1 MPSGARS
8 EGFCPC
14 RASRS
19 RIFSQFVGECL
30 SLVSVFR
37 THRAAR
43 TRLLLPRPPGPR
55 LLGCLPSSS
64 YFSGKGGGR
73 FGGGTHCP
81 SWVKRVPPANPHT
94 LRVTLSG
101 GRGLSRWSI
110 CRGPSPLRAIIGHP
124 RTAQHQGL
132 HDSPWSRP
140 SLAETLT
147 SVQSRG
153 NPTRGLGGFHE
164 TMAKK
169 SIVYPA
175 VSEGTA
181 PQMRLRPRLI
191 IIMTMTMTD
200 QNINPLTPHTF

>member
-1 MPSGARS
+1 MEPGRRGSAPAERQGQGFLVGSS
-8 EGFCPC
+8 ENASASCPC
-14 RASRS
+14 FAHTELHARASCYHAPQAPDSWR
-19 RIFSQFVGECL
+19 
-30 SLVSVFR
+30 
-37 THRAAR
+37 
-43 TRLLLPRPPGPR
+43 
-55 LLGCLPSSS
+55 CLPSSS

-110 CRGPSPLRAIIGHP
+110 CRGPCPLRAIIGHP
-124 RTAQHQGL
+124 RTAKHQGL

-153 NPTRGLGGFHE
+153 DPTRGLGGFHE
-164 TMAKK
+164 MMAKK

>member
-1 MPSGARS
+1 M
-8 EGFCPC
+8 
-14 RASRS
+14 
-19 RIFSQFVGECL
+19 
-30 SLVSVFR
+30 SVFR

-55 LLGCLPSSS
+55 LLALPSFFLLLFWQGRGTIWGRDPLPFLGEKGS
-64 YFSGKGGGR
+64 SGKS
-73 FGGGTHCP
+73 TH
-81 SWVKRVPPANPHT
+81 A
-94 LRVTLSG
+94 RVTLSG

-110 CRGPSPLRAIIGHP
+110 CRGPCPLRAIIGHP